1 MEIDCI
7 TANPQDFEFKLHPLK
22 DTTKTEEDEEIN
34 ATFVLILHIKL
45 E

>member
-22 DTTKTEEDEEIN
+22 DKKKTKEDEEIN
-34 ATFVLILHIKL
+34 ATFVPILQIKL